1 MGTTTV
7 STLNESRAGNTDK
20 ITTELGTS
28 TRSASSSAF
37 EGSTETTEDF
47 YPTDDYYLE
56 LDLLNDTDLFN
67 DTMASDDYSFFDSFL
82 AFFDF
87 GFGVDSRPAICDEIG
102 FYNETSNGILIFVLV
117 NGTMMSNASLYLDL
131 CQTSSASTLHPER
144 YHLLLIV
151 LLSFSS
157 ILLLN

>member
-1 MGTTTV
+1 M
-7 STLNESRAGNTDK
+7 
-20 ITTELGTS
+20 
-28 TRSASSSAF
+28 
-37 EGSTETTEDF
+37 TEDF

-102 FYNETSNGILIFVLV
+102 FYNETSNGTLTFVLV
-117 NGTMMSNASLYLDL
+117 NDTLMSTASLYLDL
-131 CQTSSASTLHPER
+131 CQTSSAQTLHHER
-144 YHLLLIV
+144 YHILLIV
-151 LLSFSS
+151 LLNFSLVKLGQTMEVFS
-157 ILLLN
+157 